1 MNNII
6 VISGPSGSGKSTLIH
21 ILLKEHKE
29 LNFSVSYTSRKKRV
43 NEENG
48 KNYYFI
54 SKDKFREMIDT
65 DKFVEWAKVHS
76 NYYGTSWDEIDLK
89 SKNDKVVVLDLDVQ
103 GAKNIKKKF
112 SDALFILIIPPSI
125 KELEKRLIK
134 REHNEINK
142 DIKQRLRIAK
152 NELEQYELYDY
163 IVINENLKDASF
175 VLNCIYISFL
185 NLTCRKRIS
194 VERIIGE
201 K

>member
-21 ILLKEHKE
+21 ILLKKNKE

-54 SKDKFREMIDT
+54 SKGKFREMIDT

-89 SKNDKVVVLDLDVQ
+89 SKNDKIVVLDLDVQ

-112 SDALFILIIPPSI
+112 SDALFILIAPPSL
-125 KELEKRLIK
+125 KELEKRLIN
-134 REHNEINK
+134 REHNKINK
-142 DIKQRLRIAK
+142 DIKQRLQIVK
-152 NELEQYELYDY
+152 NELEQYKLFDY
-163 IVINENLKDASF
+163 IVINENLKDASS
-175 VLNCIYISFL
+175 VLNCIYTSFL